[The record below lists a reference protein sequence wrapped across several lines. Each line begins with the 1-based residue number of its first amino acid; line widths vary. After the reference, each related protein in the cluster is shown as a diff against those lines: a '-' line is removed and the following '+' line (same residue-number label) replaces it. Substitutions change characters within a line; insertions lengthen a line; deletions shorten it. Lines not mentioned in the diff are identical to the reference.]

1 MNSVQHFSDSEYID
15 SLPSDV
21 LNAIEKSI
29 PIKRNAARI
38 DFVGIVWADERPCI
52 FWPKGMSDICKQKT
66 PPKLLIQ
73 VLRKADKS
81 KNLHHKLKGIGGHIE
96 VPVELEILE
105 NFLEHGLF
113 ETTETRFTRS
123 QSGKIDW
130 RRTIK
135 NQTPSFGAGK
145 TPIYL
150 EPISIR
156 PSSANH
162 IIRQLHG
169 YVVGVC
175 DKRFSWLL
183 TLSGKPVALA
193 HHNERAPVSRNQAIA
208 LIRKKLL
215 VEFNDVRKRQLT
227 LLLRYFKKHPSD
239 RPASTGLIGTDF
251 FHVIWEDMCGIYLGS
266 QNTSVGYPA
275 VPSYLYNSRRSIPEP
290 SRQGRPDILLEEQRC
305 LAVVDAK
312 YYDMRATKPSWS
324 DLVKQF
330 FYAKAFTHCRKYQSI
345 YNVFA
350 VPASG
355 GEVPTSAFVIDPEL
369 NMALDDEFPPIRI
382 IYIDVV
388 EIMSDYCASRI
399 NPEMRGL
406 VLGRMEAASDLLAVA
421 DR

>member
-1 MNSVQHFSDSEYID
+1 MNAVQHFSDSEYMD

-38 DFVGIVWADERPCI
+38 DFVGIVWADQRPCI

-66 PPKLLIQ
+66 PPKLLIE

-81 KNLHHKLKGIGGHIE
+81 KNLQDKLKGIGGHIQ

-113 ETTETRFTRS
+113 ETRETRFTRS
-123 QSGKIDW
+123 QSGKTDW

-135 NQTPSFGAGK
+135 SQTPSFGKNK

-156 PSSANH
+156 QSSANR
-162 IIRQLHG
+162 IIRQLHS

-175 DKRFSWLL
+175 DKSFSWLL

-208 LIRKKLL
+208 LIRKELQG
-215 VEFNDVRKRQLT
+215 EFNDVRKRQLL
-227 LLLRYFKKHPSD
+227 LLLRYFKKLPSNS
-239 RPASTGLIGTDF
+239 ASSTGLIGTDF
-251 FHVIWEDMCGIYLGS
+251 FHVIWEDMCGVYLGS
-266 QNTSVGYPA
+266 QNTAIRYPA
-275 VPSYLYNSRRSIPEP
+275 IPSYSYDSQDSVQDPRG
-290 SRQGRPDILLEEQRC
+290 QGRPDILLLDESR
-305 LAVVDAK
+305 LGIVDAK
-312 YYDMRATKPSWS
+312 YYDLSSTKPAWT

-330 FYAKAFTHCRKYQSI
+330 FYAKAFNHRGKYQSI
-345 YNVFA
+345 QNTFA
-350 VPASG
+350 VPDTKG
-355 GEVPTSAFVIDPEL
+355 ILPTRAFVMDVEL
-369 NMALDDEFPPIRI
+369 GLSLDEEFPPIRI

-388 EIMSDYCASRI
+388 EIMTHYVANRV
-399 NPEMRGL
+399 NREMRGL
-406 VLGRMEAASDLLAVA
+406 ALGRVEATC
-421 DR
+421 

>member
-1 MNSVQHFSDSEYID
+1 MNAVQHFSDSEYMD

-52 FWPKGMSDICKQKT
+52 FWPKGMSDVCKQKT
-66 PPKLLIQ
+66 PPKLLIE

-81 KNLHHKLKGIGGHIE
+81 KNLQNKLKGIGGHIQ

-113 ETTETRFTRS
+113 ETRETRFTRS

-135 NQTPSFGAGK
+135 SQTPSFGKDK

-156 PSSANH
+156 QSSANH
-162 IIRQLHG
+162 IIRQLHS

-175 DKRFSWLL
+175 DKSFSWLL

-193 HHNERAPVSRNQAIA
+193 HHNERAPVGRNQAIA
-208 LIRKKLL
+208 LIRKELQG
-215 VEFNDVRKRQLT
+215 EFNDVRKRQLL

-239 RPASTGLIGTDF
+239 SAASTGLIGTDF
-251 FHVIWEDMCGIYLGS
+251 FHVIWEDMCRVYLGG
-266 QNTSVGYPA
+266 QNSAIGHLA
-275 VPSYLYNSRRSIPEP
+275 VPTYSYDSRESVSEP
-290 SRQGRPDILLEEQRC
+290 SRQGRPDILLEDQQH
-305 LAVVDAK
+305 LGIVDAK
-312 YYDMRATKPSWS
+312 YYDLASTKPPWS

-330 FYAKAFTHCRKYQSI
+330 FYAKAFSHRNKYQWI
-345 YNVFA
+345 KNTFA
-350 VPASG
+350 VPNTEG
-355 GEVPTSAFVIDPEL
+355 VRPKYAFVMDPDLGKAL
-369 NMALDDEFPPIRI
+369 NDEFPPITI

-388 EIMSDYCASRI
+388 EIMTHYRANRVNVEVRKSA
-399 NPEMRGL
+399 
-406 VLGRMEAASDLLAVA
+406 LGKLETI
-421 DR
+421 